1 MRSWIPER
9 ISPGRTT
16 RRVVSGGDAAT
27 CRLRMHIAVND
38 TMLLVVQ
45 QDVIISIAGGEKL
58 ISTRPRNSR
67 GKKFG

>member
-1 MRSWIPER
+1 MSE
-9 ISPGRTT
+9 
-16 RRVVSGGDAAT
+16 GDAAT
-27 CRLRMHIAVND
+27 CRLRMHIVVND